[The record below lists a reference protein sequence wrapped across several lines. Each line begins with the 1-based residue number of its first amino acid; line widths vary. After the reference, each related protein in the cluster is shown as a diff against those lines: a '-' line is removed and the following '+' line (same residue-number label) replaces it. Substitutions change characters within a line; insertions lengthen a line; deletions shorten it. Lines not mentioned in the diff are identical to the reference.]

1 MIVTR
6 QGNNAVEF
14 LLDGDTYFQRLHQTL
29 DSIRANASAGAG
41 AQFVRMAFWQ
51 MSPDTFLPGFPN
63 PAGGAMQAGAFLT
76 DILEAIARLGV
87 PVQLIAWAGTT
98 LVNAV
103 NAEMASNWR
112 MRKWVLATNQRNAGL
127 AHYRPIDIYMECYGG
142 ATRIGM
148 STHQKIVVASD
159 GVTKEAYVG
168 GMNLAQK
175 YLSAA
180 THDPVNRWHDA
191 AVRCEGRIVEDIE
204 GEWVRRWSK
213 QAQPPAPAGLI
224 APPAAPVMNGL
235 TVTMMTT
242 NVEATPRET
251 NILAQTLTR
260 INAAGSYV
268 YLEGY
273 ALTDPQLVTA
283 LAAARTAGRAVLPVV
298 DHPRNQGGGPDAFA
312 YLMFYTYVELALA
325 GFVSLD
331 AVATWRSWIRG
342 APITYNANAAA
353 PPVVRKLGLN
363 PNTLASFNPV
373 NAFWVNLTLPGGQV
387 KRIWFRDIWAI
398 NANPAWPVMY
408 APKTYRLDRPDDWTY
423 PHAKVALVD
432 DRYVL
437 IGTSNWTYRSMQFDG
452 EITLE
457 IDDPPVAGGP
467 PSFAQTVR
475 QALFAHWGMPT
486 AAPSAVGAAAVGA
499 NWVQD
504 ATANRNAWA
513 GGFVP
518 LSATR
523 IVPLELTDFIHP
535 ASIESWK
542 RAVTTMGA
550 IASAYL

>member
-1 MIVTR
+1 MIVRR

-14 LLDGDTYFQRLHQTL
+14 LLDGDAYFQRLHRTL
-29 DSIRANASAGAG
+29 ESIQATGGGG

-51 MSPDTFLPGFPN
+51 MSPDTFLPAY
-63 PAGGAMQAGAFLT
+63 PAGGAIQAGAFLT
-76 DILEAIARLGV
+76 DILEAIARLGI

-103 NAEMASNWR
+103 NPEMKSNWQ
-112 MRKWVLATNQRNAGL
+112 MRKWVCATNQHNATLGG
-127 AHYRPIDIYMECYGG
+127 YRPIDLYMERYGG

-224 APPAAPVMNGL
+224 VPPAAPVMNGL

-251 NILAQTLTR
+251 DVLAQTLTR
-260 INAAGSYV
+260 INGAASYA

-283 LAAARTAGRAVLPVV
+283 LAARRAAQCAVIPVV

-331 AVATWRSWIRG
+331 AVATWWSWIKG
-342 APITYNANAAA
+342 VPITYAANPAVA
-353 PPVVRKLGLN
+353 PVVRKLGLN
-363 PNTLASFNPV
+363 PNRLASFNPI

-387 KRIWFRDIWAI
+387 KRIWFRDIWTI
-398 NANPAWPVMY
+398 TANPAWPVMY

-423 PHAKVALVD
+423 PHAKVALFD
-432 DRYVL
+432 DQYVL
-437 IGTSNWTYRSMQFDG
+437 IGTSNWTYRSMQYDG

-457 IDDPPVAGGP
+457 IDDPTNAFP
-467 PSFAQTVR
+467 QTVR
-475 QALFAHWGMPT
+475 QALFAHWGMQT
-486 AAPSAVGAAAVGA
+486 AALPVGGAAAVGA

-513 GGFVP
+513 GGTVP

-523 IVPLELTDFIHP
+523 IVPLQLTDFIHP
-535 ASIESWK
+535 ASVEAWK
-542 RAVTTMGA
+542 RAATTMGA